1 MANALRKAFAPI
13 FSSVKAFTGDAA
25 KNPEASFLLGARET
39 KSAHEGVQPK
49 SETYKTHYENK

>member
-1 MANALRKAFAPI
+1 LRKAFALI